1 MRAAFFILASL
12 FVLGA
17 CKKAQLE
24 VEPCDKDLGFISS
37 TEHLANTRFLQA
49 DRSFDWFEIY
59 DNLEARRENTP
70 SPNCIPSPKKESIE
84 RAIERREYELKNL
97 R

>member
-1 MRAAFFILASL
+1 MRAQFLVLVSL
-12 FVLGA
+12 FTLSA
-17 CKKAQLE
+17 CKKPQLE
-24 VEPCDKDLGFISS
+24 VGSCDKDLGFVSS